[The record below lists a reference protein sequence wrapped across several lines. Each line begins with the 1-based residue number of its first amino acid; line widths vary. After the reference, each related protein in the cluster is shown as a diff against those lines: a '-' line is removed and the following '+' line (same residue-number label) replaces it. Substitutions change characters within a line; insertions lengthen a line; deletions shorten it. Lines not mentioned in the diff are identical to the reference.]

1 MKRIRNLLGRPEF
14 HVLIFCLSLV
24 LFSWPLV
31 SSSDFDRIDAMFVYL
46 FVCWTVVIF
55 LQFLISRVLLPPHSS
70 QPTDDS
76 DQ

>member
-1 MKRIRNLLGRPEF
+1 MKRIKVLFGRHEF
-14 HVLIFCLSLV
+14 HLLIFCLSVV
-24 LFSWPLV
+24 LFSWPLI
-31 SSSDFDRIDAMFVYL
+31 SSSDLDHIDAMFVYL